1 MQEEKNMLS
10 KNQVSKSI
18 LGISEIS
25 HNQNYYF

>member
-1 MQEEKNMLS
+1 MQEEKDILS
-10 KNQVSKSI
+10 KKQVSENV